1 MGKRWRLGTVLTTV
15 AVALATAAA
24 APARADDAKSPW
36 GDVPER
42 YGVSA
47 AETVKVKMSDGV
59 TLVADV
65 YRPTDPKTGAPAPGP
80 FPVVL
85 AQSPYGRH
93 SVVTTQSYGDY
104 GGDGYFPY
112 LVKRGYINAIVDI
125 RGAGASGGDFSL
137 FGSREIED
145 GVELVRW
152 AAGLKGS
159 TGRVGAAGSSYL
171 GLNQVFTAA
180 AIGRRSPLKAI
191 FPVTTGND
199 IYRDLAFGGGI
210 PNLEFAAVWL
220 GLRSTM
226 VTAQPDGPPADAN
239 SLGPYENL
247 RRAMG
252 LAELDAQLYPAADL
266 GGPHGFDE
274 DFWRQR
280 SLRPLLGR
288 VVRNGIPAF
297 FWSGWYDVYQR
308 GAPLSYAQLQSA
320 WAHARRPTDPMRTQQ
335 RVTGRYQLTMG
346 PWYHN
351 PTGLGLGLQ
360 QAQLAWFDRWL
371 KGAHNGIDRTRTPL
385 HAYEIGGNR
394 WLDSKAY
401 PFAETRVQ
409 RLYLGAN
416 SLAAKR

>member
-36 GDVPER
+36 GAVPER

-65 YRPTDPKTGAPAPGP
+65 YRPTDPKTGRPAAGP

-112 LVKRGYINAIVDI
+112 LIKRGYINAIVDV

-137 FGSREIED
+137 FGPREAQD

-199 IYRDLAFGGGI
+199 VYRDLAFGGGI

-220 GLRSTM
+220 ALRSTM
-226 VTAQPDGPPADAN
+226 VTARPDETP
-239 SLGPYENL
+239 SRVL
-247 RRAMG
+247 G
-252 LAELDAQLYPAADL
+252 LARLDAGLYTDADL
-266 GGPHGFDE
+266 GGAHAFDE
-274 DFWRQR
+274 DFWQQR
-280 SLRPLLGR
+280 SLRPLLSR

-297 FWSGWYDVYQR
+297 FWS
-308 GAPLSYAQLQSA
+308 A
-320 WAHARRPTDPMRTQQ
+320 WD
-335 RVTGRYQLTMG
+335 
-346 PWYHN
+346 
-351 PTGLGLGLQ
+351 
-360 QAQLAWFDRWL
+360 D
-371 KGAHNGIDRTRTPL
+371 
-385 HAYEIGGNR
+385 
-394 WLDSKAY
+394 
-401 PFAETRVQ
+401 
-409 RLYLGAN
+409 
-416 SLAAKR
+416 